1 MDKDQKMLEL
11 LEKME
16 KNSRKQVFFA
26 RIQFVVTVIALACC
40 AVLLLSG
47 MKILP
52 QLQET
57 AKQAEIVMS
66 NLEIVTSELAQA
78 DLTGMVENVDAL
90 VVTGQEGI
98 EQAMEKI
105 NAIDFEALN
114 QAIQDLSDVINPI
127 TNFFNKFRI
136 G

>member
-1 MDKDQKMLEL
+1 MDKDLKMLEL
-11 LEKME
+11 LERME

-26 RIQFVVTVIALACC
+26 RVQFILSAVALLCC
-40 AVLLLSG
+40 IVLLLSG

-52 QLQET
+52 QLQNT
-57 AKQAEIVMS
+57 AKQAETVIS
-66 NLEIVTSELAQA
+66 NLEIVTTELAQT

-90 VVTGQEGI
+90 VVTGQASLE
-98 EQAMEKI
+98 ETMEKI

-114 QAIQDLSDVINPI
+114 QAIKDLSDVINPI
-127 TNFFNKFRI
+127 SNFFNKFRI

>member
-1 MDKDQKMLEL
+1 MDKDQKMLVL

-40 AVLLLSG
+40 VMLLLSCV
-47 MKILP
+47 KIFP

-98 EQAMEKI
+98 EQAMDKI

>member
-1 MDKDQKMLEL
+1 MDQNQKMLEL
-11 LEKME
+11 LERME

-26 RIQFVVTVIALACC
+26 RVQFVLTAIALICC
-40 AVLLLSG
+40 IVLLLSG

-52 QLQET
+52 QLQNTVQQTET
-57 AKQAEIVMS
+57 VIS
-66 NLEIVTSELAQA
+66 NLESVTTALAQA
-78 DLTGMVENVDAL
+78 DLANMVNNVDGL
-90 VVTGQEGI
+90 VTTSQEGI

-105 NAIDFEALN
+105 NAIDIEALN

-127 TNFFNKFRI
+127 STFFNKFRV

>member
-1 MDKDQKMLEL
+1 
-11 LEKME
+11 
-16 KNSRKQVFFA
+16 
-26 RIQFVVTVIALACC
+26 
-40 AVLLLSG
+40 
-47 MKILP
+47 
-52 QLQET
+52 
-57 AKQAEIVMS
+57 MS

-98 EQAMEKI
+98 EQAMDKI

>member
-1 MDKDQKMLEL
+1 MDRDQKMLEL
-11 LEKME
+11 LERME

-26 RIQFVVTVIALACC
+26 RVQFILSAVALLCC
-40 AVLLLSG
+40 IVLLLSG

-52 QLQET
+52 QLQNT
-57 AKQAEIVMS
+57 AKQAETVIS
-66 NLEIVTSELAQA
+66 NLEIVTTELAQT

-90 VVTGQEGI
+90 VVTGQASLE
-98 EQAMEKI
+98 ETMEKI

-114 QAIQDLSDVINPI
+114 QAIKDLSDVINPI
-127 TNFFNKFRI
+127 SNFFNKFRI

>member
-26 RIQFVVTVIALACC
+26 RIQFILTVVALVCC
-40 AVLLLSG
+40 VVLLLNG

-57 AKQAEIVMS
+57 AKQAETVMA
-66 NLEIVTSELAQA
+66 NLEVVTSELAQA

-90 VVTGQEGI
+90 VVTGQQGI

-114 QAIQDLSDVINPI
+114 QAIQDLSDVISPI